1 MATEEQNL
9 SVLAKASK
17 TFATAADSFK
27 AGMAAREEGESSE
40 TGKAVAEALKGNLNT
55 SFLAPL
61 KSLKSSLKSM
71 PGAKIVK
78 GMAKDIMKQGR
89 LSEMSGN
96 DNKAAAQEEKDE
108 TTRQNKRQFK
118 SIFTIGVMVK
128 AILGTLNKMLK
139 ALMEGAGKGL
149 GALAG
154 LLFAPLAFLSGL
166 LSGLLISIKKL
177 AKLVPIKTIGKAFG
191 LLGRILRAVAK
202 IQTFGLSEKLIR
214 GVQKAMTS
222 MGSVF
227 KRIGSAFGK
236 GASKLGGS
244 GSNLMSGIGKYF
256 GKGGGFFKMI
266 RGVMGLGVDGKPVV
280 TTPKW
285 AKNALKMWKSIKS
298 VFNSFGKTIGTTVKA
313 VKGFMTPLVKGF
325 KAIFGPIKLFAKTL
339 GLILGKLLYPITLV
353 IALWDTVSGAI
364 DGWTKTEGSLGDK
377 LIGGLK
383 GGITGLL
390 NSLIGM
396 PLDLLKAGVAWLLKK
411 MGFDESSAAL
421 KKFSFTKLISDMV
434 SGFFGFVQTAIDW
447 IKTVIADPKAALA
460 ALWLKI
466 VGEGGLIDI
475 LWAPIKGAYEW
486 VKTVFTDP
494 LTALKALW
502 TGLTGK
508 GGLLDL
514 FWMPIDL
521 VIDWVTKKFGWRDDA
536 APKFNLL
543 TIITDVVGK
552 VWSWI
557 RNTFSWD
564 KIKGAL
570 TSWVPGM
577 GSKKEEAPPLTG
589 KEKEEFDA
597 QALEASKKDKVL
609 RAKVANSKIKMRNQ
623 YVLGRQGKINIENAR
638 ERLAAAQKEQ
648 GIDKAKGRFYGR
660 SDDDKTAEKR
670 AEEQVLIEK
679 ARAHLKSL
687 ENKQSA
693 VQEAM
698 KINNSIIQKG
708 GDSTTVVVQQIKSP
722 NANAQKNSR

>member
-1 MATEEQNL
+1 
-9 SVLAKASK
+9 
-17 TFATAADSFK
+17 
-27 AGMAAREEGESSE
+27 MAAREEGESSE

-55 SFLAPL
+55 SFLGPL

-166 LSGLLISIKKL
+166 LSGLLTSIKKL
-177 AKLVPIKTIGKAFG
+177 AKLVPIKTIGKAFR

-202 IQTFGLSEKLIR
+202 IATFGLSEKLIR

-227 KRIGSAFGK
+227 KRIAISFAKVAVSAAG
-236 GASKLGGS
+236 KLGVGW
-244 GSNLMSGIGKYF
+244 SNLTYGIGKYF
-256 GKGGGFFKMI
+256 GKGGSFFKMI

-285 AKNALKMWKSIKS
+285 AKNAFKMWKSIKS

-339 GLILGKLLYPITLV
+339 GVILGKLLYPITIL
-353 IALWDTVSGAI
+353 IALWDTVTGAI
-364 DGWTKTEGSLGDK
+364 DGFTKTEGSLGDK

-390 NSLIGM
+390 NSLIGI
-396 PLDLLKAGVAWLLKK
+396 PLDLLKKGVAWLLKK

-447 IKTVIADPKAALA
+447 IKSVIADPKAALA

-475 LWAPIKGAYEW
+475 LWAPIKGAYDW
-486 VKTVFTDP
+486 IKSVIADP
-494 LTALKALW
+494 VAALKALW

-514 FWMPIDL
+514 FWMPINS

-543 TIITDVVGK
+543 KIITDVVDK

-557 RNTFSWD
+557 KNTFSWD

-577 GSKKEEAPPLTG
+577 GSEKEKAPPLTG

-597 QALEASKKDKVL
+597 QALEASQKDKVA
-609 RAKVANSKIKMRNQ
+609 RARFANSNIKMRNRG
-623 YVLGRQGKINIENAR
+623 VLGQQGKRSIENAR

-648 GIDKAKGRFYGR
+648 GIDKAKGYLGFGR

-670 AEEQVLIEK
+670 AEEQVSIEK
-679 ARAHLKSL
+679 AQAHLKSL

-722 NANAQKNSR
+722 NANAQKHSR